1 MVKKVAAAAMLSDN
15 IESFIKSLFE
25 DMHQIDVRRNELA
38 EYFRCAPSQI
48 NYVLATRFSADKGYY
63 IESRRGGGGYIR
75 IMRVDVVEGDY
86 LLHLATQGIG
96 DEVSETD
103 ARRIV
108 DCLLEKGIAE
118 PREARLMNAAASSKA
133 FSAPMP
139 IKDRLRAGIL
149 RQMIYALM
157 RGREEE

>member
-1 MVKKVAAAAMLSDN
+1 MSMLSDN

-75 IMRVDVVEGDY
+75 IMRVDLDEGDY
-86 LLHLATQGIG
+86 LMHLATTGIA
-96 DEVSETD
+96 DELSEVD

-108 DCLLEKGIAE
+108 ECLQEKGIVE
-118 PREARLMNAAASSKA
+118 PREARLMNAVVSSRAIAA
-133 FSAPMP
+133 PLP
-139 IKDRLRAGIL
+139 IKDRLRGGML
-149 RQMIYALM
+149 KQMIYALM
-157 RGREEE
+157 QGREEE

>member
-1 MVKKVAAAAMLSDN
+1 MSMLSDN

-63 IESRRGGGGYIR
+63 IESHRGGGGYIR
-75 IMRVDVVEGDY
+75 IMRMDIDEGDY
-86 LLHLATQGIG
+86 LLHLATKGIG
-96 DEVSETD
+96 IEISEID

-108 DCLLEKGIAE
+108 ECLLEKGIVE
-118 PREARLMNAAASSKA
+118 VREARLLGAAVSSKA
-133 FSAPMP
+133 IAAPMP
-139 IKDRLRAGIL
+139 IKDHLRSGIL
-149 RQMIYALM
+149 KQMIYALM
-157 RGREEE
+157 QVREDD

>member
-1 MVKKVAAAAMLSDN
+1 MSMLSDN

-48 NYVLATRFSADKGYY
+48 NYVLATRFSSDKGYY

-75 IMRVDVVEGDY
+75 IMRVDVHEGDY

-96 DEVSETD
+96 SELSEID

-108 DCLLEKGIAE
+108 DCLQEKGMVE
-118 PREARLMNAAASSKA
+118 PREARILRAAVSSKA
-133 FSAPMP
+133 FAAPMP
-139 IKDRLRAGIL
+139 IKDQLRAEL
-149 RQMIYALM
+149 LKQMIYALM
-157 RGREEE
+157 QGREDE

>member
-1 MVKKVAAAAMLSDN
+1 MSMLSDH

-48 NYVLATRFSADKGYY
+48 NYVLATRFSADRGYF

-75 IMRVDVVEGDY
+75 IMRVDMDEGDY

-96 DEVSETD
+96 EELTEVE
-103 ARRIV
+103 AKRIV
-108 DCLLEKGIAE
+108 ECLVEKRMVK
-118 PREARLMNAAASSKA
+118 PREARLMAAAISSKA
-133 FSAPMP
+133 VSAPMP
-139 IKDRLRAGIL
+139 IKDRLRSGIL
-149 RQMIYALM
+149 KQMIYALM
-157 RGREEE
+157 QGGEEKKHEL

>member
-1 MVKKVAAAAMLSDN
+1 MSMLSDN

-75 IMRVDVVEGDY
+75 IMRVDIDEGDY

-96 DEVSETD
+96 EEISEMD
-103 ARRIV
+103 ARRIIE
-108 DCLLEKGIAE
+108 CLLEKSMVE
-118 PREARLMNAAASSKA
+118 PREARMLSAAVSSKA
-133 FSAPMP
+133 IATPMP
-139 IKDRLRAGIL
+139 IKDHIRASIL
-149 RQMIYALM
+149 KHMVYALM
-157 RGREEE
+157 QGKDGE

>member
-1 MVKKVAAAAMLSDN
+1 MSMLSDN

-48 NYVLATRFSADKGYY
+48 NYVLATRFSSDKGYY

-75 IMRVDVVEGDY
+75 IMRVDVDEGDY

-96 DEVSETD
+96 QEISEID

-108 DCLLEKGIAE
+108 DCLLEKGMVE
-118 PREARLMNAAASSKA
+118 PREARILNAAVSSKA
-133 FSAPMP
+133 FAAPMP
-139 IKDRLRAGIL
+139 IKDHLRAGL
-149 RQMIYALM
+149 LKQMIYALM
-157 RGREEE
+157 QGREDD

>member
-1 MVKKVAAAAMLSDN
+1 MVKEVFSMSLLSDN
-15 IESFIKSLFE
+15 IETFIKSLFE

-48 NYVLATRFSADKGYY
+48 NYVLATRFSTDKGYY

-75 IMRVDVVEGDY
+75 IMRVDIVDGDY
-86 LLHLATQGIG
+86 LMHLATQGIG
-96 DEVSETD
+96 EEISEMD
-103 ARRIV
+103 GRRIV
-108 DCLLEKGIAE
+108 DCLLEKSIVE
-118 PREARLMNAAASSKA
+118 PREARILNAATCSKA
-133 FSAPMP
+133 INAPMP

-157 RGREEE
+157 QGREDE

>member
-1 MVKKVAAAAMLSDN
+1 MSMLSDN

-75 IMRVDVVEGDY
+75 IMRMDIDEGDY
-86 LLHLATQGIG
+86 LLHLATKGIG
-96 DEVSETD
+96 IEISEID
-103 ARRIV
+103 ARRIIE
-108 DCLLEKGIAE
+108 CLLEKEIVE
-118 PREARLMNAAASSKA
+118 QREARLLGAAVSSRA
-133 FSAPMP
+133 IAAPMP
-139 IKDRLRAGIL
+139 IKDHLRAGIL
-149 RQMIYALM
+149 KQMIYALM
-157 RGREEE
+157 QVKEDD

>member
-1 MVKKVAAAAMLSDN
+1 MSMLSDN

-75 IMRVDVVEGDY
+75 IMRVDMDEGDY
-86 LLHLATQGIG
+86 LMHLATTGIG
-96 DEVSETD
+96 DELSEIE

-108 DCLLEKGIAE
+108 ECMLEKGFVE
-118 PREARLMNAAASSKA
+118 RREARLLSAATSSRA
-133 FSAPMP
+133 IAAPMP

-149 RQMIYALM
+149 KQMVYALM
-157 RGREEE
+157 QGREEE

>member
-1 MVKKVAAAAMLSDN
+1 MSMLSDN
-15 IESFIKSLFE
+15 IETFIKSLFE

-75 IMRVDVVEGDY
+75 IMRVDIVEGDY
-86 LLHLATQGIG
+86 LMHLATQGIG
-96 DEVSETD
+96 DELGETD

-108 DCLLEKGIAE
+108 DCLLEKGIVE
-118 PREARLMNAAASSKA
+118 PREARLINAASSAKA
-133 FSAPMP
+133 FTAPMP
-139 IKDRLRAGIL
+139 IKDRLRAGIF

-157 RGREEE
+157 QGKEEE